1 MGTGLEKESYVY
13 IFILYIFFFFL
24 SALGQPQ
31 IGNVQTAAESATQP
45 TRNPP
50 HTLYGLISHGN
61 LLVSHMFYPQK
72 LANVWAT

>member
-1 MGTGLEKESYVY
+1 MGTGLEIESYVY
-13 IFILYIFFFFL
+13 IYIIYFFFFL